1 MKDLNVSEFKTRIAA
16 YLRQVEAGEVL
27 IITDH
32 KRPVAEV
39 HRIGPRKGPV
49 QRAEKPF
56 SLPENPGIGKKDG
69 LAAQLL
75 NEERGTE

>member
-16 YLRQVEAGEVL
+16 YLRQVEEGEVL

-39 HRIGPRKGPV
+39 HRIGPRKGLV

-56 SLPENPGIGKKDG
+56 SLPENPEIVKKDG
-69 LAAQLL
+69 LASQLL
-75 NEERGTE
+75 NEKRGTQ